1 MNATTTASQT
11 QAEAA
16 PAVGAAASLAAAGAA
31 NPVAR
36 LRSTA
41 QARAQAK
48 ANAQVVLPA
57 AAKYLFF
64 AMVLILALQVAVL
77 LAEPALAQDS
87 DPESGNASAI
97 KEAGM
102 AIFGWLADVL
112 KVAGGIGL
120 LLCAGLKA
128 VAGSNDRRQAQ
139 ANVGMVGCGIAL
151 LAGFLVPDIIA
162 LLEDFS
168 EGSSG
173 A

>member
-1 MNATTTASQT
+1 MNASTTANQT
-11 QAEAA
+11 PAGAA
-16 PAVGAAASLAAAGAA
+16 PAVQAAASAA

-36 LRSTA
+36 LRSNA
-41 QARAQAK
+41 QAI
-48 ANAQVVLPA
+48 LPA

>member
-16 PAVGAAASLAAAGAA
+16 PAVGAAASLATAGAA

-41 QARAQAK
+41 Q

-87 DPESGNASAI
+87 DPESGTASAI